1 MHYVTK
7 VIISCKG
14 IQKNHHV
21 KTCMFLH
28 DGNWGDLELIEHEK
42 FHKALPGESIFWLG
56 FEALQPF
63 GNVSSRDGKR
73 T

>member
-1 MHYVTK
+1 MIK

-21 KTCMFLH
+21 KTCIFLH

-42 FHKALPGESIFWLG
+42 FHKSIHDNSFWLG
-56 FEALQPF
+56 FETSQQF
-63 GNVSSRDGKR
+63 GNKSGRDGKR
-73 T
+73 S

>member
-1 MHYVTK
+1 
-7 VIISCKG
+7 
-14 IQKNHHV
+14 
-21 KTCMFLH
+21 MFLH

-42 FHKALPGESIFWLG
+42 FHKSLPGESIFWLG